1 MNPREK
7 LVLAAGR
14 LLFRGFTERAAAF
27 GAGGW
32 DQLPRLNAL
41 LARARAALPEYDAAC
56 AAAVGGS
63 LASMD
68 DFQRLPL
75 MRRGD
80 LARYAGGG
88 ALARLESGGTG
99 SSGRVETRL
108 DLAAVAAR
116 YAALL
121 SVLKEAGWSMGQKTA
136 ALHPVE
142 YSWSGNLPA
151 MLAGGQFGRIA
162 FEFLQ
167 QYGLYR
173 LLHNRKNVYYGG
185 NIFSEP
191 GAALLLARAAA
202 AEDPVLLISRPDALM
217 AVLMSLR
224 SARDVSF
231 RRLKAVLT
239 VGTPLAEAVRSEV
252 RSRLGAEVFNMYAS
266 TELGY
271 AGLSCPH
278 SGGWLHADRAGHI
291 LEVSAQGGLICT
303 DLDNG
308 LAPVLRYDTGDIGET
323 SERGCLCGRS
333 GLMLKVSGR
342 AGKFAQALPGS
353 LYETELIERA
363 FPSGLPFFQLDAAA
377 GRIMLPPGAGE
388 REAARVRELLRLP
401 PGSYGAAAAG
411 KFKISS
417 SGKFSYLP

>member
-1 MNPREK
+1 MSAREK
-7 LVLAAGR
+7 LVLAAGG
-14 LLFRGFTERAAAF
+14 LLFRGFSERAAAF
-27 GAGGW
+27 GAGGY
-32 DQLPRLNAL
+32 DLLPRLNAL
-41 LARARAALPEYDAAC
+41 LARARAALPGYDAAC
-56 AAAVGGS
+56 AAAVGGA
-63 LASMD
+63 LASAE
-68 DFQRLPL
+68 DFKKLPL

-121 SVLKEAGWSMGQKTA
+121 SVPKAAGWSMGQKTA

-142 YSWSGNLPA
+142 YSYFANLPA
-151 MLAGGQFGRIA
+151 MLAAGQFGRLA

-185 NIFSEP
+185 EIFSEP
-191 GAALLLARAAA
+191 GAALRLARAAA
-202 AEDPVLLISRPDALM
+202 AEDPVLLITRPDALM
-217 AVLMSLR
+217 AVLMRLR
-224 SARDVSF
+224 SAPDVRF
-231 RRLKAVLT
+231 GRLKAVLT
-239 VGTPLAEAVRSEV
+239 VGTPLGDSVRGEV
-252 RSRLGAEVFNMYAS
+252 RSRLGAEVYNMYAS

-278 SGGWLHADRAGHI
+278 SGGWLHADRAGHSV
-291 LEVSAQGGLICT
+291 EASAQGGLICT
-303 DLDNG
+303 DLDNA

-323 SERGCLCGRS
+323 AERGCLCGRS
-333 GLMLKVSGR
+333 GLMMKVIGR
-342 AGKFAQALPGS
+342 AGKFAQALPGP
-353 LYETELIERA
+353 LYETELIDLA
-363 FPSGLPFFQLDAAA
+363 FPAGLPFFQLDGAA
-377 GRIMLPPGAGE
+377 GRILLPPGAGE
-388 REAARVRELLRLP
+388 REAGRIRELLRLE
-401 PGSYGAAAAG
+401 PGRYGAASVE